1 MNEGMAAYFEYYLVH
16 LTYPQLRWHDHF
28 NVRKVQ
34 NAFRRD
40 SLLSTAPMT
49 DPNMRQPTEV
59 NYDKGASVVRMFQHA
74 IGDDL
79 YKAALNRYLLDK

>member
-1 MNEGMAAYFEYYLVH
+1 MATFFEYYLVE
-16 LTYPQLRWHDHF
+16 LTYPQERMRDHF
-28 NVRKVQ
+28 NVRKTQ

-59 NYDKGASVVRMFQHA
+59 NYDKGGAVVRMFQHA

-79 YKAALNRYLLDK
+79 YRASLNRYLLDK